1 MDTKAVEINDMTVGI
16 QFPNGIN
23 AFGKTILE
31 KQENIH
37 ELSRLVSIACG
48 KQMQIKYIDTS
59 TNNVIENSVENDI
72 KNLVN
77 DSDISFNI
85 TD

>member
-1 MDTKAVEINDMTVGI
+1 MN
-16 QFPNGIN
+16 
-23 AFGKTILE
+23 
-31 KQENIH
+31 
-37 ELSRLVSIACG
+37 
-48 KQMQIKYIDTS
+48 IKYIDTS
-59 TNNVIENSVENDI
+59 TSNVVENSVENDI